1 MSPLD
6 GQVAVIT
13 GASSGIGRAIAL
25 GLADQGVS
33 LCLLGRDLQ
42 ALESVANTARSKTAQ
57 SRCYQV
63 DLEVD
68 SEVQQVIADINRDI
82 KSVHIL
88 IHSAGAIWLGPV
100 ETADAGLLDRH
111 YKINVRAAYVLTHG
125 LLPTLKSQR
134 GQILFVNSSSGLVAK
149 ANAGQYAASKHALK
163 AFADSLRAEVNP
175 EGVRVIS
182 LFLGRTASRMQAA
195 VHAAERKQY
204 HPDLLMQPEDVAVMA
219 IQALTLPRTAEVTEI
234 HMRPMQKSY

>member
-1 MSPLD
+1 M
-6 GQVAVIT
+6 VF
-13 GASSGIGRAIAL
+13 
-25 GLADQGVS
+25 
-33 LCLLGRDLQ
+33 
-42 ALESVANTARSKTAQ
+42 
-57 SRCYQV
+57 
-63 DLEVD
+63 
-68 SEVQQVIADINRDI
+68 
-82 KSVHIL
+82 
-88 IHSAGAIWLGPV
+88 
-100 ETADAGLLDRH
+100 
-111 YKINVRAAYVLTHG
+111 
-125 LLPTLKSQR
+125 LPTLKSQR

-175 EGVRVIS
+175 EGVRVTS